1 MSKTVTV
8 YYALQSPW
16 TYLGWPGL
24 RDLAAEKDLNIVY
37 RPIKMAPVF
46 AASGGL
52 PLAKRPAQRQ
62 AYRMMELKRW
72 RDVLGLPLTLQPTF
86 FPTDENQGALMVIA
100 HEQDGGDA
108 DGLSFAMMR
117 AVWAE
122 ERDLSDQATL
132 KAIAAEQGLDGDAL
146 LAASKEKSVTD
157 AYEANTEAALHAG
170 VFGVPTFAVG
180 DELFWGQD
188 RLDLLAR
195 TLAST
200 ETTSVA

>member
-1 MSKTVTV
+1 MAKDIVV

-16 TYLGWPGL
+16 AYLGWQRFL
-24 RDLAAEKDLNIVY
+24 ELVREKGAKATF

-72 RDVLGLPLTLQPTF
+72 RDVLNQPLTLEPAF
-86 FPTDENQGALMVIA
+86 FPVDESLAARMVIA
-100 HEQDGGDA
+100 HGSKGGDMGA
-108 DGLSFAMMR
+108 LSQAMLR

-122 ERDLSDQATL
+122 EWNLADRETL
-132 KAIAAEQGLDGDAL
+132 AAIAAEQGLDSSAL
-146 LAASKEKSVTD
+146 LALAETQPIDEIYD
-157 AYEANTEAALHAG
+157 AHTEAALVDG
-170 VFGVPTFAVG
+170 VFGVPTFKLG

-195 TLAST
+195 AIG
-200 ETTSVA
+200 

>member
-1 MSKTVTV
+1 MASDITV

-16 TYLGWPGL
+16 AYLGWQRFL
-24 RDLAAEKDLNIVY
+24 ELVREKGAQVTF

-72 RDVLGLPLTLQPTF
+72 RDVLNQPLTLEPAF
-86 FPTDENQGALMVIA
+86 FPVDENLAALMVIA
-100 HEQDGGDA
+100 HGREGGDMGA
-108 DGLSFAMMR
+108 LSQALLR

-122 ERDLSDQATL
+122 ERSLADRPTL
-132 KAIAAEQGLDGDAL
+132 AAIAAEQGLDGNALMTLAETQPINDIYDAH
-146 LAASKEKSVTD
+146 
-157 AYEANTEAALHAG
+157 TEAALADG
-170 VFGVPTFAVG
+170 IFGVPTFKLG

-188 RLDLLAR
+188 RLDLLVRA
-195 TLAST
+195 LG
-200 ETTSVA
+200 

>member
-1 MSKTVTV
+1 MPKTLTV

-16 TYLGWPGL
+16 TYLGWP
-24 RDLAAEKDLNIVY
+24 RFSELAADNNLDVVY

-52 PLAKRPAQRQ
+52 PLAKRPVQRQ

-72 RDVLGLPLTLQPTF
+72 RDVLGIPLTLEPMF
-86 FPTDENQGALMVIA
+86 FPTDEQQAALMVIA
-100 HEQDGGDA
+100 HERHGGDI
-108 DGLSFAMMR
+108 GSLSFAMMR

-122 ERDLSDQATL
+122 NRDLSDQATL
-132 KAIAAEQGLDGDAL
+132 TAIASEQKADGPAL
-146 LAASKEKSVTD
+146 LAAAQDQPAAE
-157 AYEANTEAALHAG
+157 AYEDNTQAALKAG

-195 TLAST
+195 ALA
-200 ETTSVA
+200 

>member
-1 MSKTVTV
+1 MSKAVAV

-16 TYLGWPGL
+16 TYLGWP
-24 RDLAAEKDLNIVY
+24 RFMDLAAEKNLDVEY
-37 RPIKMAPVF
+37 RPIKAAPVF

-52 PLAKRPAQRQ
+52 PLAKRPVQRQ

-72 RDVLGLPLTLQPTF
+72 RDVLGLPLTLEPKF
-86 FPTDENQGALMVIA
+86 FPTDENQGALMAIT
-100 HEQDGGDA
+100 HGQNGGDI
-108 DGLSFAMMR
+108 GSLSYAMMR

-132 KAIAAEQGLDGDAL
+132 LTIAGEQGLDGAAL
-146 LAASKEKSVTD
+146 LSASKTQTPAD
-157 AYEANTEAALHAG
+157 IYESNTKAALEAG

-195 TLAST
+195 A
-200 ETTSVA
+200 VA

>member
-16 TYLGWPGL
+16 TYLGWPRFL
-24 RDLAAEKDLNIVY
+24 DIVQEKQLNAVY
-37 RPIKMAPVF
+37 RPIKMAPIF

-52 PLAKRPAQRQ
+52 PLAKRPVQRQ

-72 RDVLGLPLTLQPTF
+72 RDVLGLPLTLEPKF
-86 FPTDENQGALMVIA
+86 FPVDENQGALMVLA
-100 HEQDGGDA
+100 HEQQGGDA
-108 DGLSFAMMR
+108 GALSYAMMR

-122 ERDLSDQATL
+122 ERDLGDQGAL
-132 KAIAAEQGLDGDAL
+132 KAIATEQGLDGEAL
-146 LAASKEKSVTD
+146 LAASTAESVTE
-157 AYEANTEAALHAG
+157 AYESNTKAALDAG

-195 TLAST
+195 ALA
-200 ETTSVA
+200 

>member
-1 MSKTVTV
+1 MPKTVTV

-16 TYLGWPGL
+16 TYLGWQ
-24 RDLAAEKDLNIVY
+24 RFMNLAAENACDVVF

-52 PLAKRPAQRQ
+52 PLAKRPLQRQ

-72 RDVLGLPLTLQPTF
+72 RDVLGLPLTLEPAF
-86 FPTDENQGALMVIA
+86 FPIDETLAALMVIA
-100 HEQDGGDA
+100 HGQNGGDA
-108 DGLSFAMMR
+108 GGLSLAMLR

-122 ERDLSDQATL
+122 GRDLSDRPTL
-132 KAIAAEQGLDGDAL
+132 KAIAREQDADGEKLLTAAETEAI
-146 LAASKEKSVTD
+146 TT
-157 AYEANTEAALHAG
+157 AYEANTQSALTAG
-170 VFGVPTFAVG
+170 VFGVPTFAVD

-195 TLAST
+195 VLS
-200 ETTSVA
+200 